1 MYELQF
7 INKKP
12 IFFRTVLTAY
22 KTKIL
27 EKYETDFCQF
37 FF

>member
-22 KTKIL
+22 NNKNFGEI
-27 EKYETDFCQF
+27 
-37 FF
+37 